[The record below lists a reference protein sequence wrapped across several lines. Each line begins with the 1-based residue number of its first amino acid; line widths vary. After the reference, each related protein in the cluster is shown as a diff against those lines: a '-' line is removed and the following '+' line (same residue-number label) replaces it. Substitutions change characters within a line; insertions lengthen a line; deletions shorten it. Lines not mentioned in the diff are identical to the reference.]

1 MTIIVDDRR
10 GASLPEPIK
19 IRLSRMDYDV
29 VSQTWY
35 VEYTSSKPSKNNN
48 ITKNQQLFM
57 PIEDFNKGKE
67 PKAVSN
73 NLEAWYIVDLTTT
86 TR

>member
-1 MTIIVDDRR
+1 MTIIVNDKRE
-10 GASLPEPIK
+10 ASLPEQIK

-35 VEYTSSKPSKNNN
+35 VEYTSSKPGNNN
-48 ITKNQQLFM
+48 NPITKNQQLFM

-73 NLEAWYIVDLTTT
+73 DLEAYYIVD
-86 TR
+86 

>member
-1 MTIIVDDRR
+1 MTIIIDDKRE
-10 GASLPEPIK
+10 ASLPEQRK

-35 VEYTSSKPSKNNN
+35 VEYTSSKPGNNN
-48 ITKNQQLFM
+48 PITKSQQLFM

-73 NLEAWYIVDLTTT
+73 DLEAWYIVD
-86 TR
+86 

>member
-1 MTIIVDDRR
+1 MTIIIDDKRE
-10 GASLPEPIK
+10 ALPQPIK
-19 IRLSRMDYDV
+19 IMLNRMDYDV

-35 VEYTSSKPSKNNN
+35 VEYTSSKPGNNKN

-73 NLEAWYIVDLTTT
+73 DLEAWYIVD
-86 TR
+86 

>member
-1 MTIIVDDRR
+1 M
-10 GASLPEPIK
+10 G
-19 IRLSRMDYDV
+19 YDG

-35 VEYTSSKPSKNNN
+35 VEYTSSKPGYNNN

-67 PKAVSN
+67 PKAVRN
-73 NLEAWYIVDLTTT
+73 DLEAWL
-86 TR
+86 

>member
-1 MTIIVDDRR
+1 MIDDKR
-10 GASLPEPIK
+10 GALPEPIR
-19 IRLSRMDYDV
+19 IMLSRMDYDV

-35 VEYTSSKPSKNNN
+35 VEYTSSKPGNNN
-48 ITKNQQLFM
+48 VAKKQQLFM

>member
-1 MTIIVDDRR
+1 LTIRIDDKR
-10 GASLPEPIK
+10 GALPEPIK
-19 IRLSRMDYDV
+19 IMLSRMDYDV

-35 VEYTSSKPSKNNN
+35 VEYTSSKPGYNNN

-67 PKAVSN
+67 PKAVRN
-73 NLEAWYIVDLTTT
+73 DLEAWL
-86 TR
+86 

>member
-1 MTIIVDDRR
+1 MTIIIDDKRE
-10 GASLPEPIK
+10 ALPQPIK
-19 IRLSRMDYDV
+19 IMLKRMDYDV

-35 VEYTSSKPSKNNN
+35 VEYTSSKPGNNKN

-67 PKAVSN
+67 PKAISN
-73 NLEAWYIVDLTTT
+73 DLEAWYIVD
-86 TR
+86 

>member
-1 MTIIVDDRR
+1 MIDDKR
-10 GASLPEPIK
+10 GALPEPIK

-35 VEYTSSKPSKNNN
+35 VEYTSSKPGNNN
-48 ITKNQQLFM
+48 VTKKQQLFM

-73 NLEAWYIVDLTTT
+73 DLEAWYIVD
-86 TR
+86 

>member
-1 MTIIVDDRR
+1 MTIIIDDKRE
-10 GASLPEPIK
+10 ALPQPIK
-19 IRLSRMDYDV
+19 IMLKRMDYDV

-35 VEYTSSKPSKNNN
+35 VEYTSSKPGNNKN

-73 NLEAWYIVDLTTT
+73 DLEAWYIVD
-86 TR
+86 

>member
-1 MTIIVDDRR
+1 MTIIIDDKRE
-10 GASLPEPIK
+10 ALPQPIK
-19 IRLSRMDYDV
+19 IMLKRMDYDV

-35 VEYTSSKPSKNNN
+35 VEYTSSKPGNNKN

-73 NLEAWYIVDLTTT
+73 DLEALYTVD
-86 TR
+86 

>member
-1 MTIIVDDRR
+1 LTIIVDDRR
-10 GASLPEPIK
+10 GALLPEPIK
-19 IRLSRMDYDV
+19 IGLSRMDYDV

-35 VEYTSSKPSKNNN
+35 VEYTSSKPGNNNN

-73 NLEAWYIVDLTTT
+73 DLEDWYIVD
-86 TR
+86 

>member
-10 GASLPEPIK
+10 EASLPEQIK

-35 VEYTSSKPSKNNN
+35 VEYTSSKAGNNN
-48 ITKNQQLFM
+48 NPITKNQQLFM

-73 NLEAWYIVDLTTT
+73 DLEAWYIVD
-86 TR
+86 

>member
-1 MTIIVDDRR
+1 MTIIIDDKRE
-10 GASLPEPIK
+10 ALPQPIK
-19 IRLSRMDYDV
+19 IMLKRMDYDV

-35 VEYTSSKPSKNNN
+35 VEYTSSKPGNNKN

-67 PKAVSN
+67 PKAVGN
-73 NLEAWYIVDLTTT
+73 DLEAWYIVD
-86 TR
+86 

>member
-1 MTIIVDDRR
+1 MTIIVDDKRE
-10 GASLPEPIK
+10 ASLPEQIK

-35 VEYTSSKPSKNNN
+35 VEYKSSKPGNNN
-48 ITKNQQLFM
+48 NPITKNQQLFM

-73 NLEAWYIVDLTTT
+73 DLEAWYIVD
-86 TR
+86 